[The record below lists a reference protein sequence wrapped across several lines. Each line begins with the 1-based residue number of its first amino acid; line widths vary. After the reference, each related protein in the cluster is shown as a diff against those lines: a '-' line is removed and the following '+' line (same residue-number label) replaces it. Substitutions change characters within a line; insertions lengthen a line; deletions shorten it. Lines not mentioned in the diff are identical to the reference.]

1 MAAISARSAGPRP
14 HLRGR
19 YKLAVGIAVGLIAV
33 LVASSI
39 LNFIYLDPVAGSTS
53 LYGLLAIALIA
64 VVAFA
69 SVRALVRDPAR
80 RRLQFVRAGI
90 LLGIAAL
97 CWLLLVDVIV
107 FTDAAGLGVAAVC
120 ALACVPTTAF
130 AILVLR
136 ALDRN
141 ETEPWRFVLLAV
153 AWGAVVATS
162 LVIWAEGLWQVIAIR
177 TLVPGP
183 GLDVSEA
190 FSAGILEELAKG
202 CAVLLLFLVVRNE
215 FDDVVDGIIYGAAV
229 GLGFNFMESVSYM
242 TNLYAIFSPEGVGGE
257 AAAFQWYA
265 RQVLGLFFGHA
276 AYTAF
281 VGAGIGVARQLPGMR
296 KKVAAVAAGFIVAI
310 AAHFA
315 WDAWIGIFPIDKSS
329 FEIVEIHMRTLI
341 INGPF
346 TAAVLAVLFAGIYI
360 EGQALGGQ
368 FRKEAALA
376 TGAITPEEVSI
387 LTDPWQRFQ
396 QRVRAMGRGG
406 LRAYVLVARLQT
418 AQIDLAML
426 RWHRQRQETDMP
438 TEADDELRRRIGA
451 LRQQLVAPITT
462 SRR

>member
-1 MAAISARSAGPRP
+1 VAAVSARSAGPRP
-14 HLRGR
+14 RLRGR
-19 YKLAVGIAVGLIAV
+19 YKLALGIAVALIAV

-69 SVRALVRDPAR
+69 SVRALVRDPVR
-80 RRLQFVRAGI
+80 RRRQFVRAGI
-90 LLGIAAL
+90 LLGITAL

-183 GLDVSEA
+183 GLDVSTA

-257 AAAFQWYA
+257 AAGFQWYA

-276 AYTAF
+276 TYTAF
-281 VGAGIGVARQLPGMR
+281 VGAGIGIARQLPGMR
-296 KKVAAVAAGFIVAI
+296 NKVIAVVAGFAIAI
-310 AAHFA
+310 AAHFS
-315 WDAWIGIFPIDKSS
+315 WDAWIGIFPIDKS

-346 TAAVLAVLFAGIYI
+346 TAALLAVLFAGIYI
-360 EGQALGGQ
+360 EGQALAGQ
-368 FRKEAALA
+368 FRKEAALGS
-376 TGAITPEEVSI
+376 GAITPEEVSI
-387 LTDPWQRFQ
+387 LMDPWQRSQ

-406 LRAYVLVARLQT
+406 LRAYMLVARLQT

-426 RWHRQRQETDMP
+426 RWHRERQETDTP
-438 TEADDELRRRIGA
+438 PEAEDELRRRVGA
-451 LRQQLVAPITT
+451 LRRQLAAAITT

>member
-1 MAAISARSAGPRP
+1 MAAVSARSAGPRP
-14 HLRGR
+14 GLRGR
-19 YKLAVGIAVGLIAV
+19 YKLAVGIAVALIAF

-69 SVRALVRDPAR
+69 SVRALVRDPVR
-80 RRLQFVRAGI
+80 RRRQFVRAGI
-90 LLGIAAL
+90 LLGITAL

-183 GLDVSEA
+183 GLDVSTA

-257 AAAFQWYA
+257 AAGFQWYA

-276 AYTAF
+276 TYTAF
-281 VGAGIGVARQLPGMR
+281 VGAGIGIARQLPGMR
-296 KKVAAVAAGFIVAI
+296 NKVIAVVA
-310 AAHFA
+310 
-315 WDAWIGIFPIDKSS
+315 
-329 FEIVEIHMRTLI
+329 EIHMRTFI

-346 TAAVLAVLFAGIYI
+346 TAALLAVLFAGNYI
-360 EGQALGGQ
+360 EGQALAGQ
-368 FRKEAALA
+368 FRKEAALG

-387 LTDPWQRFQ
+387 LMDPWQRFQ

-406 LRAYVLVARLQT
+406 LRAYMLVARLQT

-426 RWHRQRQETDMP
+426 RWHRERQETDTP
-438 TEADDELRRRIGA
+438 PEGEDELRRRVGA
-451 LRQQLVAPITT
+451 LRRQLAAAITT